1 MGRPVEF
8 TPIEIK
14 VDALLQ
20 ESAFYLQSYRTIEAQ
35 NVLNEALRLVESN
48 EVNWQLRFAVYRN
61 MGESYIQVGNIDEGI
76 RYFIKSYE
84 VNQDGNVKAAAA
96 NMIASYFLMKGDNI
110 QAQFYADKV
119 QETTKVPELL
129 SKTFQIY
136 GAIALAEGDRQKALE
151 QMNKA
156 AELAEKAHCLTDL
169 SMIIMDMST
178 VFQSMGM
185 METALSEVCRAER
198 YVKELVKGNE
208 VQLWNNV
215 WLKPEL
221 LVDFP
226 ILSVCNMA
234 IRDAQTPVIAPK
246 EVSIFDY

>member
-35 NVLNEALRLVESN
+35 NVLNEALRLV
-48 EVNWQLRFAVYRN
+48 
-61 MGESYIQVGNIDEGI
+61 
-76 RYFIKSYE
+76 
-84 VNQDGNVKAAAA
+84 
-96 NMIASYFLMKGDNI
+96 
-110 QAQFYADKV
+110 
-119 QETTKVPELL
+119 
-129 SKTFQIY
+129 
-136 GAIALAEGDRQKALE
+136 
-151 QMNKA
+151 
-156 AELAEKAHCLTDL
+156 
-169 SMIIMDMST
+169 
-178 VFQSMGM
+178 
-185 METALSEVCRAER
+185 
-198 YVKELVKGNE
+198 KGNE

-226 ILSVCNMA
+226 ILSVCNTA